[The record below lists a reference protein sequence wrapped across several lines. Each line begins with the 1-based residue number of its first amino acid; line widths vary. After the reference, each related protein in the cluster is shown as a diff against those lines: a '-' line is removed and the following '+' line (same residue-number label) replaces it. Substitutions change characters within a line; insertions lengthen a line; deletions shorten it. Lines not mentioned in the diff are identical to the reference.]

1 MNRTKLC
8 IVGACGRLGK
18 SIIQESVDNFE
29 IVGAVEHSSSNFLD
43 KSLEDLGII
52 DSDIK
57 ITSSSNLSSAISNAD
72 VIISATIPDSELINA
87 PVYVKNNKKVI
98 IGTTGFS
105 DKQYS
110 QLVSILD
117 KKIPS
122 IVFTHHPLF
131 LDNANEGPMEP
142 EWAPSPPGKAA
153 GYWTIPN
160 PTRSELIDL
169 FWRGNVKVVFAGH
182 WHRNNYARNGK
193 MEMITSGPVGYPLG
207 EDPSGYR
214 LVKINNTQISHSY
227 HKLNQ

>member
-72 VIISATIPDSELINA
+72 VVISATIPDSEIINA
-87 PVYVKNNKKVI
+87 PVYVQNNKKII

-110 QLVSILD
+110 QLASILD

-122 IVFTHHPLF
+122 I
-131 LDNANEGPMEP
+131 
-142 EWAPSPPGKAA
+142 
-153 GYWTIPN
+153 
-160 PTRSELIDL
+160 
-169 FWRGNVKVVFAGH
+169 
-182 WHRNNYARNGK
+182 
-193 MEMITSGPVGYPLG
+193 ITSKFVGSAL
-207 EDPSGYR
+207 
-214 LVKINNTQISHSY
+214 INS
-227 HKLNQ
+227 L